1 MVFQNNLLMGAAAA
15 TSGSTAFTVDNS
27 VRMNSADSANFSRT
41 NQTPTDQKKWTYSTW
56 LKRGN
61 TGSRQTWGLS
71 ATSSGTSYL
80 QYHNGGSGSLD
91 TLYINV
97 ESDGTSGGTALLRTN
112 GDYSDISAWYHFV
125 VIYDSDN
132 DVTTERF
139 KIFINGHL
147 ETENSTKTYPA
158 EGSTGVINKGGIT
171 QLIGQQ
177 SGSSNYFD
185 GYLAQCVF
193 CDGQAYGPENFG
205 EYDSYGVWRPKN
217 PSTLTFGDN
226 GFYLDFADSSDLGND
241 VSGNN
246 NDFTANNLAAADQV
260 VDTPTNNF
268 PVINNKVLNSSAVT
282 FSEGNTKIVAVNS
295 GYPGDWGIWPSTI
308 LIPPTGK
315 WCWKVTNVIA
325 NAYQAVGFIGDSIE
339 GHWGDGNY
347 NSIVGQDIVQYYIA
361 AGELTTYINNSP
373 STQSVTAGSTGTAGI
388 ELYVD
393 NDNGTSKVYL
403 GGTQLGST
411 ITGLNKMSYA
421 FMQVYDANNRGLEVD
436 FGQYEFTRT
445 DTDYNYLSTAN
456 LPEATVKEGRKYFY
470 PIEYTGNSEGQRV
483 GDWQPITDPHEVSS
497 SALFVDADNT
507 YLNRTPASAG
517 NRRAFTFSFW
527 FKRTV
532 TGTQQIIWSSTSDF
546 FFEFLATDQFK
557 MFTNGSGVY
566 ETNDLFQDVDQW
578 HNFVMAFD
586 SANSTASS
594 RFKLYVDGVQI
605 TDWDTET
612 AYTQNTD
619 LDMTDDIEHKIGRYL
634 TSTTLDLDAYM
645 AEVVLID
652 GSTLDADSFGQ
663 VDTTTNRW
671 VPKDVSGLT
680 FGTTGFYL
688 NMADKNDLGDD
699 ESGNTNDWTE
709 NGFDTTNGSNQFHDT
724 PTRNFATYNPYQM
737 GLNSATSNGNLFW
750 KVTSGASGYRCRSTF
765 NNPKTGKWYAEF
777 DCNTQSGSY
786 PYIYIFID
794 LSDEVDTHTNT
805 NGVYLSAAGY
815 FQVNFEGSYY
825 ANTFSSAT
833 YAAGDVISVAIDCD
847 NDKLWIAK
855 NDSWISELG
864 GDPDSGGEGIYFPF
878 SKLEGTLFNAQSH
891 SSHGFF
897 LNFGQWQYY
906 ADTDLSETSAAKG
919 FFRYTP
925 PTGFKACNNDNMKD
939 IDSYQ
944 TGLQWTKNRDATDN
958 HMLFDRVRGPYVDM
972 HPNASSSDVTNINTL
987 QRFLKQGH
995 QIGKDVEVNTKDE
1008 EYIGWNWFMETTG
1021 NGTSNTAGSTNT
1033 TRTLV
1038 DTNAGVSISIFPSN
1052 NGSVHTIGHGLGKK
1066 PKWILVNKTGGF
1078 WTYHEGT
1085 TITDPEDYGV
1095 TLYGN
1100 YARTDATTLWNDT
1113 APTTTLYTVGTS
1125 SDINAGTTQCL
1136 GIAFAEIEGFSRF
1149 ERYVG
1154 NGSADG
1160 EYVFCGFRPALI
1172 IIKNVSASGNWVM
1185 YDTRRSRLNPVDD
1198 QLQANTTAAET
1209 TGSEEIDIYSNGFKC
1224 LTSDSDINS
1233 SDAEY
1238 IFCAWAEN
1246 PFGGEL
1252 TTPVPAR

>member
-1 MVFQNNLLMGAAAA
+1 
-15 TSGSTAFTVDNS
+15 
-27 VRMNSADSANFSRT
+27 MNSADSANFSRT
-41 NQTPTDQKKWTYSTW
+41 SATPTDQTKWTYSTW

-61 TGSRQTWGLS
+61 TDTRQTWGLS
-71 ATSSGTSYL
+71 ATSSGTSYF
-80 QYHNGGSGSLD
+80 QFYGHPSTGTGD
-91 TLYINV
+91 DDRLYINV
-97 ESDGTSGGTALLRTN
+97 ESDGTSGGTGLLRTN
-112 GDYSDISAWYHFV
+112 GYYSDISAWYHFV
-125 VIYDSDN
+125 VIYDSNN
-132 DVTTERF
+132 DVPTERM
-139 KIFINGHL
+139 KLYINGKL
-147 ETENSTKTYPA
+147 EGNFGTYTDPA
-158 EGSTGVINKGGIT
+158 DGSTGVINKGGIT

-185 GYLAQCVF
+185 GYLSQCVF

-205 EYDSYGVWRPKN
+205 EYDSYGVWRPKD
-217 PSTLTFGDN
+217 PSGLTFGDN
-226 GFYLDFADSSDLGND
+226 GFYLDFADSSALGND

-246 NDFTANNLAAADQV
+246 NDFTANNLAAADRV
-260 VDTPTNNF
+260 PDTPTDNYAVWNNR
-268 PVINNKVLNSSAVT
+268 VYNSNAVT
-282 FSEGNTKIVAVNS
+282 FSEGNTKIIAVNS
-295 GYPGDWGIWPSTI
+295 GYPGDWTIIPSTF

-325 NAYQAVGFIGDSIE
+325 NAFQAPGFMGNSLE
-339 GHWGDGNY
+339 GHWGDGN
-347 NSIVGQDIVQYYIA
+347 STSVVAHDFVQYYIA
-361 AGELTTYINNSP
+361 AGELTSYINNSA

-393 NDNGTSKVYL
+393 NDANTVKVYL

-411 ITGLNKMSYA
+411 ITGLATMQYA
-421 FMQVYDANNRGLEVD
+421 FIQVYDANNRGVETD
-436 FGQYEFTRT
+436 FGQYGFTRT
-445 DTDYNYLSTAN
+445 DDSYNYLSTAN
-456 LPEATVKEGRKYFY
+456 LPEASVKEGRKYFY
-470 PIEYTGNSEGQRV
+470 PIVYTGNSEAQTV
-483 GDWQPITDPHEVSS
+483 GANDPITDPHEVSS

-507 YLNRTPASAG
+507 YLSRTPSGAG

-527 FKRTV
+527 LKRTL
-532 TGTQQIIWSSTSDF
+532 TGSQQIIWSSAGGSF

-557 MFTNGSGVY
+557 MYTNGSGDY
-566 ETNDLFQDVDQW
+566 ETNDVFQDVDQW

-586 SANSTASS
+586 SANSTASD

-612 AYTQNTD
+612 TMSQDTD
-619 LDMTDDIEHKIGRYL
+619 LDMTAAVEQKIGRYL
-634 TSTTLDLDAYM
+634 TSTGIDLDGYM

-652 GSTLDADSFGQ
+652 GTTLDADSFGQ

-688 NMADKNDLGDD
+688 DFADKNDLGDD
-699 ESGNTNDWTE
+699 ESGNNNDWAE

-786 PYIYIFID
+786 PYIYMFID
-794 LSDEVDTHTNT
+794 LYDEVDTHTNT

-919 FFRYTP
+919 FFKYTP

-944 TGLQWTKNRDATDN
+944 TGLQWTKNRSATDN

-995 QIGKDVEVNTKDE
+995 QIGNDVQVNTKDE
-1008 EYIGWNWFMETTG
+1008 EYIGWNWFLETIG

-1033 TRTLV
+1033 IRTLV
-1038 DTNAGVSISIFPSN
+1038 DTNAGVSVSIFPSN

-1085 TITDPEDYGV
+1085 TISDPEDYGV
-1095 TLYGN
+1095 TLYGTS
-1100 YARTDATTLWNDT
+1100 YRTDATTLWNDT

-1160 EYVFCGFRPALI
+1160 EYVFCGFRPAFI

-1185 YDTRRSRLNPVDD
+1185 YDTRRSRLNPVED
-1198 QLQANTTAAET
+1198 QLLANTTAAET
-1209 TGSEEIDIYSNGFKC
+1209 TGSEEIAIYSTGFKC
-1224 LTSDSDINS
+1224 LTADSDINS

-1238 IFCAWAEN
+1238 IFCAWAEH
-1246 PFGGEL
+1246 PFGGDS
-1252 TTPVPAR
+1252 TTPVVAR

>member
-1 MVFQNNLLMGAAAA
+1 MQ
-15 TSGSTAFTVDNS
+15 
-27 VRMNSADSANFSRT
+27 
-41 NQTPTDQKKWTYSTW
+41 
-56 LKRGN
+56 
-61 TGSRQTWGLS
+61 
-71 ATSSGTSYL
+71 
-80 QYHNGGSGSLD
+80 
-91 TLYINV
+91 
-97 ESDGTSGGTALLRTN
+97 
-112 GDYSDISAWYHFV
+112 
-125 VIYDSDN
+125 
-132 DVTTERF
+132 
-139 KIFINGHL
+139 
-147 ETENSTKTYPA
+147 
-158 EGSTGVINKGGIT
+158 
-171 QLIGQQ
+171 
-177 SGSSNYFD
+177 
-185 GYLAQCVF
+185 
-193 CDGQAYGPENFG
+193 
-205 EYDSYGVWRPKN
+205 
-217 PSTLTFGDN
+217 
-226 GFYLDFADSSDLGND
+226 
-241 VSGNN
+241 
-246 NDFTANNLAAADQV
+246 
-260 VDTPTNNF
+260 
-268 PVINNKVLNSSAVT
+268 
-282 FSEGNTKIVAVNS
+282 
-295 GYPGDWGIWPSTI
+295 
-308 LIPPTGK
+308 
-315 WCWKVTNVIA
+315 
-325 NAYQAVGFIGDSIE
+325 
-339 GHWGDGNY
+339 
-347 NSIVGQDIVQYYIA
+347 
-361 AGELTTYINNSP
+361 
-373 STQSVTAGSTGTAGI
+373 
-388 ELYVD
+388 
-393 NDNGTSKVYL
+393 
-403 GGTQLGST
+403 
-411 ITGLNKMSYA
+411 YA
-421 FMQVYDANNRGLEVD
+421 FVQVYDANNRGVETD
-436 FGQYEFTRT
+436 FGQYGFTRT
-445 DTDYNYLSTAN
+445 DDSYNYLSTAN
-456 LPEATVKEGRKYFY
+456 LPEASVKEGRKYFY
-470 PIEYTGNSEGQRV
+470 PIVYTGNSEAQTV
-483 GDWQPITDPHEVSS
+483 GANVPITDPHEVSS

-507 YLNRTPASAG
+507 YLSRTPSGAG

-527 FKRTV
+527 LKRTL
-532 TGTQQIIWSSTSDF
+532 TGSQQIIWSSAGGSF

-557 MFTNGSGVY
+557 MYTNGSGDY
-566 ETNDLFQDVDQW
+566 ETNDVFQDVDQW

-586 SANSTASS
+586 SANSTASD

-612 AYTQNTD
+612 TMSQDTD
-619 LDMTDDIEHKIGRYL
+619 LDMTAAVEQKIGRYL
-634 TSTTLDLDAYM
+634 TSTGIDLDGYM

-652 GSTLDADSFGQ
+652 GTTLDADSFGQ

-688 NMADKNDLGDD
+688 DFADKNDLGDD
-699 ESGNTNDWTE
+699 ESGNNNDWAE

-786 PYIYIFID
+786 PYIYMFID
-794 LSDEVDTHTNT
+794 LYDEVDTHTNT

-919 FFRYTP
+919 FFKYTP

-944 TGLQWTKNRDATDN
+944 TGLQWTKNRSATDN

-995 QIGKDVEVNTKDE
+995 QIGNDVQVNTKDE
-1008 EYIGWNWFMETTG
+1008 EYIGWNWFLETIG

-1033 TRTLV
+1033 IRTLV
-1038 DTNAGVSISIFPSN
+1038 DTNAGVSVSIFPSN

-1085 TITDPEDYGV
+1085 TISDPEDYGV
-1095 TLYGN
+1095 TLYGTS
-1100 YARTDATTLWNDT
+1100 YRTDATTLWNDT

-1160 EYVFCGFRPALI
+1160 EYVFCGFRPAFI

-1185 YDTRRSRLNPVDD
+1185 YDTRRSRLNPVED
-1198 QLQANTTAAET
+1198 QLLANTTAAET
-1209 TGSEEIDIYSNGFKC
+1209 TGSEEIAIYSTGFKC
-1224 LTSDSDINS
+1224 LTADSDINS

-1238 IFCAWAEN
+1238 IFCAWAEH
-1246 PFGGEL
+1246 PFGGDS
-1252 TTPVPAR
+1252 TTPVVAR